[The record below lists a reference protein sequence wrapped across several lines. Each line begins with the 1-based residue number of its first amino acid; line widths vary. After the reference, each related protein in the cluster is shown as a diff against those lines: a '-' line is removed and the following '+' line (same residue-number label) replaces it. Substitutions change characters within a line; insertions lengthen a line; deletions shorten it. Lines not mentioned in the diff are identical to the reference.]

1 VLHILLI
8 DDIIGSIHW
17 NGRKSMTKQ
26 THIKY
31 RILADILIVFA
42 VLFSLAACQTTGTS
56 TAQLKPELVTKKIYV
71 IGHRGGAGLSPE
83 NTLSAFRR
91 ALDLKVDAVEL
102 DVLLTSDRKLVVH
115 HDYRLK
121 QEIARTPDGKW
132 LKDRSGPAIKDLT
145 LAELKTY
152 DVGRLKPNT
161 NYARQYPEQHPA
173 DGERIPTL
181 REVISLFK
189 SYDKKTQ
196 LWVEIKTSPEK
207 PDMTP
212 SPEAVADALA
222 QLLREQ
228 NFAGRVHILS
238 FDWRALVHVQKITP
252 EIPTVYVSLEGRSL
266 NNIKAGQPGASPWL
280 AGLDIDDFNGSI
292 PQAVKAA
299 GGRYWAPYYK
309 HITYDLLNE
318 AHELGLEVFAWTPD
332 ERGAMVRLIEMGVDG
347 IITNRPDILQSILSG
362 NQG

>member
-1 VLHILLI
+1 
-8 DDIIGSIHW
+8 
-17 NGRKSMTKQ
+17 MTKH

-31 RILADILIVFA
+31 HILADILVVFA
-42 VLFSLAACQTTGTS
+42 VLFSFAACQATGKS
-56 TAQLKPELVTKKIYV
+56 AAQLKPELVTKKIHV
-71 IGHRGGAGLSPE
+71 IGHRGAAGLSPE

-91 ALDLKVDAVEL
+91 ALDLGVDAIEL
-102 DVLLTSDRKLVVH
+102 DVLLTAHRKLVVH

-132 LKDRSGPAIKDLT
+132 LKDRSRPAIKDLT
-145 LAELKTY
+145 LVELKAY
-152 DVGRLKPNT
+152 DVGRLKPYT
-161 NYARQYPEQHPA
+161 KYARRYPKQQPA

-189 SYDKKTQ
+189 SYDKGTQ

-212 SPEAVADALA
+212 PPEVVADAVVNI
-222 QLLREQ
+222 LREQ
-228 NFAGRVHILS
+228 NFAGRARILS
-238 FDWRALVHVQKITP
+238 FDWRALVHVQNIAP
-252 EIPTVYVSLEGRSL
+252 EIPTVYLSLEGRNL
-266 NNIKAGQPGASPWL
+266 NNIKAGQPGASPWM

-318 AHELGLEVFAWTPD
+318 AHELGLQVFAWTPD
-332 ERGAMVRLIEMGVDG
+332 KRDAMVRLIEMGVDG

>member
-1 VLHILLI
+1 M
-8 DDIIGSIHW
+8 
-17 NGRKSMTKQ
+17 RKRKVFLRRQ
-26 THIKY
+26 AVK
-31 RILADILIVFA
+31 ILALFLFLFA
-42 VLFSLAACQTTGTS
+42 SAGCQTAGRS
-56 TAQLKPELVTKKIYV
+56 VPKLKPERLTKKMYV
-71 IGHRGGAGLSPE
+71 IGHRGAAGLAPE

-102 DVLLTSDRKLVVH
+102 DVLLTADRKLVVH
-115 HDYRLK
+115 HDYGLK

-145 LAELKTY
+145 LTKLKTY

-161 NYARQYPEQHPA
+161 KYARRYPKQKPA

-181 REVISLFK
+181 LEVVSLLR
-189 SYDKKTQ
+189 SSEDCKTQ
-196 LWVEIKTSPEK
+196 LWAEIKTSPEK
-207 PDMTP
+207 SDMTP
-212 SPEAVADALA
+212 SPEVVADALV

-228 NFAGRVHILS
+228 NFAGRVRILS
-238 FDWRALVHVQKITP
+238 FDWRSLVHVQKIAP
-252 EIPTVYVSLEGRSL
+252 EIPTVYVSLEGQRF
-266 NNIKAGQPGASPWL
+266 NNIKTGQPGASPWL
-280 AGLDIDDFNGSI
+280 AGLDIDEFNGSI
-292 PQAVKAA
+292 PQAVNAA

-318 AHELGLEVFAWTPD
+318 AHELGLQVFAWTPD